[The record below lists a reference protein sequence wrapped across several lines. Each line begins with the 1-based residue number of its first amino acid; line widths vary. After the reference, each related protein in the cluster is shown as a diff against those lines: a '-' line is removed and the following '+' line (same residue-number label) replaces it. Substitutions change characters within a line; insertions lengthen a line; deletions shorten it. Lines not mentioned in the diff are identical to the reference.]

1 MLRGRGF
8 CYPASPLS
16 LEKPLTLRAR
26 QAHSRRVPQLSR
38 FRVHSERR
46 GRVLLCRDAFAY
58 CLARTAYCG
67 TDLVSRADRSRARVP
82 VCWSRVHPKASV
94 VSADDKIFENGV
106 VAGRVS
112 RLGSNH
118 CLSLTRPLL
127 RIGDPSPYAPSPAL
141 PSVDPTV
148 LRSCGV
154 SILRSYP
161 LTCATRYQPQHAP
174 EHIVASDTSLAGAQT
189 TPPKTLLSS
198 PHMKDFQKPPIC
210 SPFTRIP
217 APQNIPTSEP
227 RGSGRTGASLRA

>member
-127 RIGDPSPYAPSPAL
+127 RIGDPSPYAPSPPL
-141 PSVDPTV
+141 PKPCTKLELPWASRPEDSWPGGPDSFVVLSVFPRRARPTV
-148 LRSCGV
+148 EYNRLVVIHARLRDLFSRV
-154 SILRSYP
+154 VDNL
-161 LTCATRYQPQHAP
+161 
-174 EHIVASDTSLAGAQT
+174 
-189 TPPKTLLSS
+189 PPAL
-198 PHMKDFQKPPIC
+198 
-210 SPFTRIP
+210 
-217 APQNIPTSEP
+217 
-227 RGSGRTGASLRA
+227 SGRLRLARSLRN